1 MSPMLYSVLA
11 FTGKYTLDELKQFR
25 QWGSPTP
32 GHPEVNVDR
41 GVENTSGPLGQGH
54 TYAVGAAIAAKFLKA
69 RFGEVMNQTIYTY
82 ISDGGIQEEISQ
94 GAGRIA
100 GTLGLDNLI
109 MFYDSNDVQLSTNT
123 EDVTTENVAMK
134 YEAWDWKVITINGN
148 DGRFTDDQGRTVL
161 FSFGFSQSFA
171 YLVRI
176 VTVDCDYFPV
186 REKRPWVK
194 EHAGPME
201 AAMKPTA
208 RHTAHHWAETHM

>member
-1 MSPMLYSVLA
+1 
-11 FTGKYTLDELKQFR
+11 
-25 QWGSPTP
+25 
-32 GHPEVNVDR
+32 
-41 GVENTSGPLGQGH
+41 
-54 TYAVGAAIAAKFLKA
+54 
-69 RFGEVMNQTIYTY
+69 MNQTIYAY

-148 DGRFTDDQGRTVL
+148 DPDEIRKALTE
-161 FSFGFSQSFA
+161 A
-171 YLVRI
+171 KA
-176 VTVDCDYFPV
+176 
-186 REKRPWVK
+186 EKNRPTLIIGK
-194 EHAGPME
+194 TTMGKGARRADGSSYE
-201 AAMKPTA
+201 PTA